1 MTDPIRVLWAFVV
14 VVAVMAAVGVWTR
27 VGPRWAQPVT
37 GPVAAVVLVLIGGGA
52 GLSREELGLDL
63 SRGAGLAAAAVGS
76 VVIAYGVGLLIP
88 ATRRALRD
96 PRRRVP
102 LRSAVLTALV
112 AVPFATVIF
121 EEVAFRGV
129 LWGLIAREGG
139 PVWATGVTA
148 LVFGLWHVESA
159 ADLARRRGE
168 RRVVLAVAG
177 VVAFTAVAGAVF
189 GALRYLG
196 GGLLAPVAL
205 HWATNGLGVIAAAWA
220 WRDEARP

>member
-1 MTDPIRVLWAFVV
+1 MIWAFVV
-14 VVAVMAAVGVWTR
+14 VAVVMAAVSLWTR
-27 VGPRWAQPVT
+27 AGPRWAQPVT
-37 GPVAAVVLVLIGGGA
+37 GPAAASVLVLIGGAA

-63 SRGAGLAAAAVGS
+63 SRGAGFAAAAVGS
-76 VVIAYGVGLLIP
+76 VVIAYGIGLVIP

-112 AVPFATVIF
+112 AVPLATVVF

-129 LWGLIAREGG
+129 LWGLIARQGG

-148 LVFGLWHVESA
+148 LLFGLWHVRSA
-159 ADLARRRGE
+159 VDLARGRGE
-168 RRVVLAVAG
+168 RRVLLAVAG

-189 GALRYLG
+189 GTLRHLG

-205 HWATNGLGVIAAAWA
+205 HWATNGVGVIAAALA
-220 WRDEARP
+220 WRGAHRSPEP